1 MRIRRNTKT
10 TQGETLE
17 PGVYTMIVKEHVI
30 NIHKLSEGMAR
41 KVIYAMGVK
50 E

>member
-10 TQGETLE
+10 TEGKTLE

-41 KVIYAMGVK
+41 KVIYVMGVK